1 MRSLQYHNDLT
12 SEQVNDGEYLRKGN
26 INFQIIKFTKYQ
38 VQSVKIHQMLVTVE
52 KMKNVKDK
60 ERILKAIR
68 GKEILPSKK

>member
-1 MRSLQYHNDLT
+1 MTL
-12 SEQVNDGEYLRKGN
+12 QVNNGEYLRKGN

-60 ERILKAIR
+60 ERI
-68 GKEILPSKK
+68 